1 MAAAVKFIHCADLHL
16 GSAFLGLGRDLPE
29 LAGRL
34 AEAPFAAFARI
45 VDLALREEVDFLV
58 IAGDI
63 FDRDN
68 PSLSGRMRFR
78 EELLRLDA
86 AKIPVFLSGGNHDP
100 VPAAWPPAVSLP
112 GNARLFSADT
122 VEFFP
127 VERNGE
133 VIARVGGLSHS
144 RLRQTDNLV
153 ERFAAPPGGPFTV
166 GVLHANVGAQPG
178 FQPYAPAAV
187 ADLVGRGVDYW
198 ALGHVHN
205 FRKVNEAAPAA
216 YYPGCP
222 QGRAVN
228 EPGER
233 GCLLVQVDSAGRLSV
248 DFRAVEA
255 MRFEVLEIAGLAD
268 IESFDELAGRCR
280 QGAEKLRGNAP
291 LLIRLRLSGP
301 TPLNAELRRS
311 DPAELAALLGAALPP
326 EATLERLELATT
338 GLHTE
343 IDTDS
348 LAAEVATS
356 AAELREEEAL
366 ERELAVLRSKC
377 PGVPEFTRDE
387 LESIRRDAVERILD
401 LLAGT
406 MEARP

>member
-112 GNARLFSADT
+112 GNTRLFSADT

-187 ADLVGRGVDYW
+187 ADLAGRGVDYW

-228 EPGER
+228 EPGNAAVCWCRSIPPAGFRSTFAPWRQCGSKCWRSSDWRTSKVSTSWRAAAVR
-233 GCLLVQVDSAGRLSV
+233 G
-248 DFRAVEA
+248 
-255 MRFEVLEIAGLAD
+255 
-268 IESFDELAGRCR
+268 
-280 QGAEKLRGNAP
+280 
-291 LLIRLRLSGP
+291 
-301 TPLNAELRRS
+301 RRS
-311 DPAELAALLGAALPP
+311 
-326 EATLERLELATT
+326 
-338 GLHTE
+338 
-343 IDTDS
+343 
-348 LAAEVATS
+348 S
-356 AAELREEEAL
+356 AATHR
-366 ERELAVLRSKC
+366 
-377 PGVPEFTRDE
+377 F
-387 LESIRRDAVERILD
+387 
-401 LLAGT
+401 
-406 MEARP
+406 

>member
-1 MAAAVKFIHCADLHL
+1 MAATVKFIHCADLHL

-34 AEAPFAAFARI
+34 ADAPFAAFARI
-45 VDLALREEVDFLV
+45 VDLALREHVDFVV
-58 IAGDI
+58 IAGDV

-68 PSLSGRMRFR
+68 PSLAGRVRFR
-78 EELLRLDA
+78 NELLRLEG
-86 AKIPVFLSGGNHDP
+86 AKIPVFIAGGNHDP
-100 VPAAWPPAVSLP
+100 VPAAWPPAVGLP
-112 GNARLFSADT
+112 GNTRLFSADR

-127 VERNGE
+127 VERDGE
-133 VIARVGGLSHS
+133 VIARVGGISHS
-144 RLRQTDNLV
+144 RLQQTDNLV

-178 FQPYAPAAV
+178 FQPYAPAAT
-187 ADLVGRGVDYW
+187 ADLAGRGVDYW

-205 FRKVNEAAPAA
+205 FRRIGEAAPAA

-222 QGRAVN
+222 QGRAVH

-233 GCLLVQVDSAGRLSV
+233 GCLLAAVDSTGRLSV
-248 DFRAVEA
+248 EFHPMEA
-255 MRFEVLEIAGLAD
+255 IRFEVLELSGLARLGQ
-268 IESFDELAGRCR
+268 FDELTARYR
-280 QGAEKLRGNAP
+280 EAAESFGGDTP
-291 LLIRLRLSGP
+291 LLIRLRLAGP

-311 DPAELAALLGAALPP
+311 DPAELAALLADTLPP
-326 EATLERLELATT
+326 NATLERLELATT
-338 GLHTE
+338 GIRTE

-356 AAELREEEAL
+356 AAELRQEEAL
-366 ERELAVLRSKC
+366 EQELAVLRSKC
-377 PGVPEFTRDE
+377 SGVPEFSGEE
-387 LESIRRDAVERILD
+387 LDAVRRDAVERLLD

-406 MEARP
+406 LEARP

>member
-1 MAAAVKFIHCADLHL
+1 MKFIHCADLHL

-34 AEAPFAAFARI
+34 ADAPFAAFTRI
-45 VDLALREEVDFLV
+45 VDLALREGVDFLV

-68 PSLSGRMRFR
+68 PSLAGRVRFR
-78 EELLRLDA
+78 NELLRLEE
-86 AKIPVFLSGGNHDP
+86 AKIPVFLAGGNHDP

-112 GNARLFSADT
+112 GNTRLFSADT

-133 VIARVGGLSHS
+133 VIARVGGISHS
-144 RLRQTDNLV
+144 RPRQTDNLI
-153 ERFAAPPGGPFTV
+153 ERFAAPSGGPFTV

-205 FRKVNEAAPAA
+205 FRAVRETAPAA

-233 GCLLVQVDSAGRLSV
+233 GCLLVQVDSTGRISTG
-248 DFRAVEA
+248 FHPVEA
-255 MRFEVLEIAGLAD
+255 LRFELPEID
-268 IESFDELAGRCR
+268 QLAGVAEFGELLNRCR
-280 QGAEKLRGNAP
+280 QAAEKFGDAAP
-291 LLIRLRLSGP
+291 LLLRLRLAGP
-301 TPLNAELRRS
+301 TPLNAELRRG
-311 DPAELAALLGAALPP
+311 DPAELAALFGAALPAH
-326 EATLERLELATT
+326 ATLERLELATT
-338 GLHTE
+338 GIRTE

-377 PGVPEFTRDE
+377 PGVPEFNRDE
-387 LESIRRDAVERILD
+387 LEVIRRDAVERILD
-401 LLAGT
+401 LLAGNL
-406 MEARP
+406 EARP

>member
-34 AEAPFAAFARI
+34 AEAPFTAFTRI
-45 VDLALREEVDFLV
+45 VDLALRERVDFLV

-68 PSLSGRMRFR
+68 PSLAGRMRFR

-86 AKIPVFLSGGNHDP
+86 AKIPVFLAGGNHDP
-100 VPAAWPPAVSLP
+100 VPAAWPPAVKLP
-112 GNARLFSADT
+112 GNTRLFAADA

-133 VIARVGGLSHS
+133 VIARVGGISHS
-144 RLRQTDNLV
+144 RPRQTDNLT
-153 ERFAAPPGGPFTV
+153 ERFAALPGGPFTV

-187 ADLVGRGVDYW
+187 ADLAGKGVDYW

-248 DFRAVEA
+248 DFHPLEA
-255 MRFEVLEIAGLAD
+255 MRFEVLEVAGLVD
-268 IESFDELAGRCR
+268 LERFDELADRCR
-280 QGAEKLRGNAP
+280 QAAEQFRGDAPRGPSACGGPAGAYECERGTLEDPGDRDHHDGPCKEVGRLKQQLRLVDTLADRAVGNA
-291 LLIRLRLSGP
+291 
-301 TPLNAELRRS
+301 
-311 DPAELAALLGAALPP
+311 
-326 EATLERLELATT
+326 
-338 GLHTE
+338 
-343 IDTDS
+343 
-348 LAAEVATS
+348 
-356 AAELREEEAL
+356 
-366 ERELAVLRSKC
+366 
-377 PGVPEFTRDE
+377 DE
-387 LESIRRDAVERILD
+387 LGGNARLPAHGKHGLARRHEVGKDTRPDESAQPNRPPRVVDIEELD
-401 LLAGT
+401 QLGIELV
-406 MEARP
+406 